1 MNSQKILPA
10 NFGDALKLMNGMEIY
25 VGCCEGRSYFRG
37 KLTNIY
43 EESIT
48 LLEYD
53 NEHTIYLSNIC
64 FIILY
69 DKDKNHLLPLEST
82 NSELFERFHYFL
94 NKKMEITKVNRST
107 WVVFGKL
114 EFIEDDYLVM
124 LEDSEKFVTY
134 VHALGDFYIK
144 TLRVFD
150 E

>member
-1 MNSQKILPA
+1 M
-10 NFGDALKLMNGMEIY
+10 
-25 VGCCEGRSYFRG
+25 
-37 KLTNIY
+37 
-43 EESIT
+43 
-48 LLEYD
+48 
-53 NEHTIYLSNIC
+53 
-64 FIILY
+64 
-69 DKDKNHLLPLEST
+69 PLEST

-134 VHALGDFYIK
+134 VHTLGDFYIK